1 MYINMCV
8 CIIYIRLQQ
17 LRGCWIFKN
26 KVSLNKSYQY
36 LANIYG
42 LNKKYRRNLWY
53 KNLYN
58 LVA

>member
-1 MYINMCV
+1 MCV

-26 KVSLNKSYQY
+26 KVSLNKIYQY